1 MQERWNQVDAYFE
14 GLFTANDRVM
24 DEVLNASDNALLPP
38 INVSPTQ
45 GKLLTVMALA
55 VGAKHILEIG
65 TLGGYSTIWLARAL
79 PKDGKLITLEY
90 EPKHAAVAKANIEHA
105 GFEDMVDI
113 RIGDAVKILPELAQ
127 EESEP
132 FDLIFIDADKTNNVT
147 YFQWALELSRVGSMI
162 IVDNVVR
169 DGQVVNPASMDD
181 RVLGTQEFLTLF
193 ANESRITTTAIQTV
207 GNKGYD
213 GFAIGV
219 VQS

>member
-14 GLFTANDRVM
+14 GLFTASDPIMN
-24 DEVLNASDNALLPP
+24 EVLNASDNALLPP

-55 VGAKHILEIG
+55 VGTKRILEIG

-90 EPKHAAVAKANIEHA
+90 EPKHATVAKTNVKRA
-105 GFEDMVDI
+105 GFDDMVDI
-113 RIGDAVKILPELAQ
+113 RIGDAVNILPELAQ
-127 EESEP
+127 EEQEP

-147 YFQWALELSRVGSMI
+147 YFRWALELSRIGSMI

-169 DGQVVNPASMDD
+169 DGQVVNPASTDD